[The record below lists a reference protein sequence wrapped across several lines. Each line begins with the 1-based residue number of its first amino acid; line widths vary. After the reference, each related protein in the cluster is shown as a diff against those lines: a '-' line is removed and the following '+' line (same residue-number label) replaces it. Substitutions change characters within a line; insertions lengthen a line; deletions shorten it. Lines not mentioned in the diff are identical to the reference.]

1 MSAEIAGRRIEYETP
16 WLAVEAKDV
25 RRDQQSDVETWYSI
39 RTHDYAAV
47 LAVTE
52 DGRIPLV
59 RQYRPAIEVRSL
71 ELPSGLIEPGEDP
84 ADAIRRE
91 LLEETGCDA
100 AALEPLGRFD
110 LDSGRMQTAQWC
122 FFARNVR
129 VVAPGP
135 TGDEPDLEL
144 LFVRADELRRLALDG
159 EFRMAGHLALLAAA
173 LLRGLLE

>member
-1 MSAEIAGRRIEYETP
+1 MTEEIVGRRVEYERP

-25 RRDQQSDVETWYSI
+25 RRDGAAEVETWYSV

-47 LAVTE
+47 LAITE

-71 ELPSGLIEPGEDP
+71 ELPSGLIEAGEDP
-84 ADAIRRE
+84 ADAVRRE
-91 LLEETGCDA
+91 LLEETGCQA
-100 AALEPLGRFD
+100 STLEPLGRFD
-110 LDSGRMQTAQWC
+110 LDSGRMQTAQWG
-122 FFARNVR
+122 FVARDVQ
-129 VVAPGP
+129 VVAAGP

-144 LFVRADELRRLALDG
+144 LFVRPDELRQLALDG

-173 LLRGLLE
+173 LLRGVLG